1 MPMPT
6 HQSKMLTF
14 VVLLASAAA
23 LTSAAPSS
31 SSSSS
36 SSTSIDQSPTS
47 ISAWT
52 LPNATP
58 ISAAPAPSFPLPSNY
73 TSNETRYLNPL
84 DLAVAPL
91 PFHSRN
97 ASNVQYAPTV
107 DDPFGTYD
115 NSTAHFQ
122 IFDREAAREILG
134 ESPRISLLIKGNDPQ
149 YQFAFEAPTY
159 FPQRDS
165 IHWAANPGQY
175 GSNLTVN
182 SRLYKI
188 SNLTAAIAAQKEL
201 RGGGDNTTTDLYE
214 KFVEDADPNSPAV
227 QMMNGGTNYNGNWLT
242 ANTGRGADM
251 PCSLALIDSG
261 NSTRVKTL
269 LNNVRGVDFN
279 SLDDL
284 AVHPESGAIFVTDP
298 YYGPLKKYKP
308 KPTISPLTW
317 VYSPLTGQ
325 LYPIEDTLKHP
336 NGLVFSP
343 DGQKVYI
350 TDSAPDFSGVYQDDY
365 DLLSSAVY
373 VYDVHS
379 TNNSASSQP
388 HDVTH
393 HLSNKRLFIRPHS
406 GIVDGIKTDAN
417 GNVYG
422 SSIDGVNVWSS
433 TGKPIMTIFLPY
445 GGTVNF
451 AFANNGRLIVLQKSQ
466 IWYVQLKDD
475 VKDPGLDNRPGKGL
489 SVEF

>member
-1 MPMPT
+1 
-6 HQSKMLTF
+6 MLVFAFFT
-14 VVLLASAAA
+14 VLTELVAAA
-23 LTSAAPSS
+23 SS
-31 SSSSS
+31 
-36 SSTSIDQSPTS
+36 SIDQSPTS

-52 LPNATP
+52 LPWATP
-58 ISAAPAPSFPLPSNY
+58 IGSSLAPEFPLSPNY
-73 TSNETRYLNPL
+73 SSKEQRYLSPL
-84 DLAVAPL
+84 QLAVAPL

-97 ASNVQYAPTV
+97 ESNVQYAPTAK
-107 DDPFGTYD
+107 DPFGSYD

-122 IFDREAAREILG
+122 IFDKKAASELLG
-134 ESPRISLLIKGNDPQ
+134 ESPEISLLIKGNNPQ

-159 FPQRDS
+159 FPKRDS
-165 IHWAANPGQY
+165 IHWAANPGQF

-188 SNLTAAIAAQKEL
+188 SNLTKAIDAQKNL
-201 RGGGDNTTTDLYE
+201 RGSNDDTDLYG
-214 KFVEDADPNSPAV
+214 KFVENADPHSPAV

-251 PCSLALIDSG
+251 PSSLALIDSG
-261 NSTRVKTL
+261 NATRVKTL

-284 AVHPESGAIFVTDP
+284 AIHPKSGAIFVTDP

-308 KPTISPLTW
+308 KPAIAPLTW
-317 VYSPLTGQ
+317 VFSPLTGQ

-336 NGLVFSP
+336 NGLAFSP
-343 DGQKVYI
+343 DGNKVYI

-365 DLLSSAVY
+365 ELLPSSVY
-373 VYDVHS
+373 VYDVHTIS
-379 TNNSASSQP
+379 NGPTSNTY
-388 HDVTH
+388 DVTH

-406 GIVDGIKTDAN
+406 GIVDGIKVDAK

-422 SSIDGVNVWSS
+422 SSIDGVTVWSP
-433 TGKPIMTIFLPY
+433 TGKPIMTIFLPF

-451 AFANNGRLIVLQKSQ
+451 VFADRGRLIVLQKSQ
-466 IWYVQLKDD
+466 IWFVQLSTD
-475 VKDPGLDNRPGKGL
+475 VKDPGLDRRPGAGL